1 MDAPV
6 RFLFL
11 KYAAETPAEFQYDW
25 IAELRDFFLNFG
37 MQFSG
42 DLYRKILRL
51 RVANGSLGFELAV
64 TPPATADVGN

>member
-25 IAELRDFFLNFG
+25 IAELRGFLP
-37 MQFSG
+37 QFRNAIFRRFVQK
-42 DLYRKILRL
+42 D
-51 RVANGSLGFELAV
+51 
-64 TPPATADVGN
+64 TAAACG